1 MNREQRRRL
10 GRGKR
15 KAAGLAG
22 VSLAAASGLFGAYLG
37 NGRTPR
43 AYAAVTCGTTATYT
57 VSSETGLTTAISYIN
72 ANPTVDCFTL
82 NIANSFTISS
92 DLIGTSPINLSGQ
105 PAAKK
110 ITIEG
115 NEHTVSR
122 DPAANDASFL
132 NVKLRGGEIHVSDL
146 TITDMHGSNPFRPV
160 IGQFM
165 GLLSSPIQ
173 VYMDNV
179 HMADNEG
186 GSTVGLTY
194 IGYGDVHISDST
206 FSGNVNDQTGNR
218 AVGGVINV
226 YNKYHVD
233 ASTITGSTFYENEVS
248 AVGNF
253 ALGGAVSIFAY
264 YAASGS
270 QLTITDS
277 TFQDNY
283 AGVDNSGGPLRAAY
297 GGAVFSSVPVVVERS
312 IFEDN
317 KAEGAGTVSGPV
329 SGGAIHAGAVPGV
342 AALGNAGGLTISDS
356 YFSEN
361 TAFQG
366 ATSGLSSKGGAVGV
380 NAAAGEGGVSIH
392 RTTFEANTAESPF
405 GAAVGG
411 AIAISADPG
420 EPLSLVN
427 STLVSNGAIYSSASL
442 GGGVYVTGGELSID
456 FSTVTSN
463 EADSGGGVF
472 SDDSVTLSNSL
483 VNNNDG
489 QSAAS
494 DVTSTE
500 GVTSDHS
507 MFTDPQA
514 VAGMTFTHGV
524 DTLFSNVDQV
534 NYLTDNGGTLIGAA
548 ATQAIGT
555 MKPYP
560 GALILNAGTAT
571 PTSGVVPTTDQRG
584 TGFPRV
590 MAGSTTMGAVQV
602 GLASAP
608 LSVNAT
614 PANGAASISFAP
626 PSSDGGS
633 PVTNYEYQ
641 LDGGAWVALSPASTS
656 SPFTITGL
664 VNDQTYALALR
675 AVTAMGA
682 GVASAPV
689 NVTPSAAPP
698 PPTPVF
704 PPSAPRDVTAV
715 GEDRS
720 ALVSW
725 REPVAAGSFPVTNY
739 RATAS
744 PGGQSCLVVAPA
756 LTCAVTGLA
765 NGTPYTF
772 TVEALNG
779 AGWSPAGGPSNA
791 VTPTAQVTQSLT
803 LAQGKRTAAGAKD
816 RITTGGSSVG
826 VPEGAK
832 LTPYIRFGN
841 SGPFSEGAAKITVG
855 ADGRFTWSRL
865 IQPGKKL
872 TAYVA
877 YEDVESNTVVWK
889 RIG

>member
-57 VSSETGLTTAISYIN
+57 VSSETDLTAAISSIN
-72 ANPTVDCFTL
+72 ANPQTDCFTL

-92 DLIGTSPINLSGQ
+92 DLIGTSPIDLSGQ
-105 PAAKK
+105 PAAKE

-160 IGQFM
+160 MGQFM
-165 GLLSSPIQ
+165 GLPSSPIQ

-179 HMADNEG
+179 RMDDNEG
-186 GSTVGLTY
+186 SSTVGLTY
-194 IGYGDVHISDST
+194 IAYGDVHISDST
-206 FSGNVNDQTGNR
+206 FSGNVNDQTGYR

-226 YNKYHVD
+226 YNTSH
-233 ASTITGSTFYENEVS
+233 ANTSTITGSTFYENEVS
-248 AVGNF
+248 AVDRF

-264 YAASGS
+264 YAAAGS

-277 TFQDNY
+277 TFQYNY
-283 AGVDNSGGPLRAAY
+283 ARVDNSSGSLRAAY

-312 IFEDN
+312 IFKDN
-317 KAEGAGTVSGPV
+317 KAEGAGTVGGPV

-342 AALGNAGGLTISDS
+342 ASLDNTGGLTISDS
-356 YFSEN
+356 YFSGN
-361 TAFQG
+361 QAFEG
-366 ATSGLSSKGGAVGV
+366 SSSGLSSKGGAVGV
-380 NAAAGEGGVSIH
+380 KAAAGRGGVSIQ

-405 GAAVGG
+405 GTAIGG
-411 AIAISADPG
+411 AIAISADMG

-442 GGGVYVTGGELSID
+442 GGGVYVTGEELAID

-483 VNNNDG
+483 VNGNEG

-494 DVTSTE
+494 DVTSTG

-507 MFTDPQA
+507 LFTDPQA
-514 VAGMTFTHGV
+514 VSGTAFTYGA
-524 DTLFSNVDQV
+524 DTLFSNAYQV
-534 NYLTDNGGTLIGAA
+534 NSLADNGGTLIGAG
-548 ATQAIGT
+548 ATRVIGT

-584 TGFPRV
+584 AGFPRV

-602 GLASAP
+602 GLASTP
-608 LSVNAT
+608 LSVSAA
-614 PANGAASISFAP
+614 PANGAASINFAP
-626 PSSDGGS
+626 PSSDGGA
-633 PVTNYEYQ
+633 PVTSYEYQ
-641 LDGGAWVALSPASTS
+641 LNGGAWVPSPASTS
-656 SPFTITGL
+656 SPFTVTGL
-664 VNDQTYALALR
+664 VNDQTYAVALR

-682 GVASAPV
+682 GVASTPV
-689 NVTPSAAPP
+689 NVMPSAAPP
-698 PPTPVF
+698 PPVPVL
-704 PPSAPRDVTAV
+704 PPSTPRDVTAM
-715 GEDRS
+715 GGDRS
-720 ALVSW
+720 AVVSW
-725 REPVAAGSFPVTNY
+725 REPANAGSFPVTDY
-739 RATAS
+739 RATAA
-744 PGGQSCLVVAPA
+744 PGGMSCLVKAPA
-756 LTCAVTGLA
+756 LTCTVTGLA

-816 RITTGGSSVG
+816 RILTGGSSVG

-865 IQPGKKL
+865 VLPGKKL

-889 RIG
+889 RIS